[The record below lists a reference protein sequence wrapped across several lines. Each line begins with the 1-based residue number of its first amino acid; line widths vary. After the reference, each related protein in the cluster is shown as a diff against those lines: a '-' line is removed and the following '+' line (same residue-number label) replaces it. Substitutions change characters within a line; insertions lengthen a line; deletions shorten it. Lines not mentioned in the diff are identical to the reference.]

1 MATMQAQVMSKNFL
15 IVPDVILIVSVLV
28 ISCFYSVEK
37 TPQKYI
43 KYLYLFALQTYLSY
57 IIKYLSAKDGLQGQ
71 KISAQ
76 GSALRIVITRCS
88 ARPERA

>member
-1 MATMQAQVMSKNFL
+1 MATTQALAMSKNFL
-15 IVPDVILIVSVLV
+15 IVPDVIMIVSVLV

-43 KYLYLFALQTYLSY
+43 KYLYLFALLTYLSC
-57 IIKYLSAKDGLQGQ
+57 IKKLSAKDGLQGQ

-76 GSALRIVITRCS
+76 GSALGIVITRCS
-88 ARPERA
+88 AARA